1 MIRFA
6 RQEQVRTVKQPQ
18 MELIPIHAVR
28 PNPYQPRK
36 YFSDEAISDLA
47 DSIRQVGLL
56 QPINVRRV
64 AAGYELIAG
73 ERRLRACK
81 MAGLTEIKAII
92 LDGAYDRDIAMIAM
106 IENLQRENLHFFEEA
121 EGYQSLIREHGFTQE
136 ELATRLC
143 KNQST
148 VANKL
153 RILKLPRQVK
163 DRIIKGGLTER
174 PCPGAAAP
182 AQRGSATSSAGAY
195 LRARPLCKGDRRA
208 GGKGAF
214 KPIRRGKGE
223 QPDPHALQL

>member
-106 IENLQRENLHFFEEA
+106 IENLQRENLHFLKKLCFNA
-121 EGYQSLIREHGFTQE
+121 DKGSL
-136 ELATRLC
+136 
-143 KNQST
+143 
-148 VANKL
+148 
-153 RILKLPRQVK
+153 
-163 DRIIKGGLTER
+163 
-174 PCPGAAAP
+174 
-182 AQRGSATSSAGAY
+182 
-195 LRARPLCKGDRRA
+195 
-208 GGKGAF
+208 
-214 KPIRRGKGE
+214 
-223 QPDPHALQL
+223 

>member
-1 MIRFA
+1 MRLLIASAPCLQMCIRD
-6 RQEQVRTVKQPQ
+6 
-18 MELIPIHAVR
+18 R

-143 KNQST
+143 NC
-148 VANKL
+148 L
-153 RILKLPRQVK
+153 LY
-163 DRIIKGGLTER
+163 
-174 PCPGAAAP
+174 
-182 AQRGSATSSAGAY
+182 TS
-195 LRARPLCKGDRRA
+195 RCV
-208 GGKGAF
+208 
-214 KPIRRGKGE
+214 
-223 QPDPHALQL
+223 

>member
-6 RQEQVRTVKQPQ
+6 RQEQVRTVKQP

-92 LDGAYDRDIAMIAM
+92 LDG
-106 IENLQRENLHFFEEA
+106 
-121 EGYQSLIREHGFTQE
+121 IRFMAVGNIRSICKKRFGFSQ
-136 ELATRLC
+136 
-143 KNQST
+143 NSS
-148 VANKL
+148 
-153 RILKLPRQVK
+153 VK
-163 DRIIKGGLTER
+163 IM
-174 PCPGAAAP
+174 C
-182 AQRGSATSSAGAY
+182 
-195 LRARPLCKGDRRA
+195 
-208 GGKGAF
+208 
-214 KPIRRGKGE
+214 
-223 QPDPHALQL
+223 